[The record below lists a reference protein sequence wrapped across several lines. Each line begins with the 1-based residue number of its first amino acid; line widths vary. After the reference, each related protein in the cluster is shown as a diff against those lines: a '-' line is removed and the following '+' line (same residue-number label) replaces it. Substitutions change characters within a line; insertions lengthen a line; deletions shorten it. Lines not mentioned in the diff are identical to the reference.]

1 MNVGNYKRKVEK
13 ARDILHK
20 EKTVYPCFVNNN
32 NDDDDDDDAQ
42 WVALPSLAM
51 DQS

>member
-20 EKTVYPCFVNNN
+20 EKTVYPRFV

-51 DQS
+51 DRS